1 MIVKNESV
9 RSKKAG
15 YGVERKILGRGGE
28 LMMVE
33 VSFEPGAVGAVHTH
47 PHQQVSYVL
56 KGSFEL
62 EMDGV
67 KEIVRAGD
75 SFYVPSDAPHGVV
88 ALEESAILDIFTPQR
103 QDFLK
108 KQEIAP

>member
-1 MIVKNESV
+1 MIVKNESIG
-9 RSKKAG
+9 RQKAAD
-15 YGVERKILGRGGE
+15 GVERKILARGGG

-33 VSFEPGAVGAVHTH
+33 VFFEKGAVGAVHTH

-62 EMDGV
+62 EMDGN
-67 KEIVRAGD
+67 KETIGAGD
-75 SFYVPSDAPHGVV
+75 SFYVPSEAPHGVV

-103 QDFLK
+103 QDFFK
-108 KQEIAP
+108 SP

>member
-1 MIVKNESV
+1 MIVKNESIG
-9 RSKKAG
+9 RQKAAD
-15 YGVERKILGRGGE
+15 GVERKILARGGG

-33 VSFEPGAVGAVHTH
+33 VFFEKGAVGAVHTH

-62 EMDGV
+62 EMDGN
-67 KEIVRAGD
+67 KETIGAGD
-75 SFYVPSDAPHGVV
+75 SFYVPADAPHGVV

-103 QDFLK
+103 QDFFK
-108 KQEIAP
+108 SP